1 VRVLLVIPQISLTS
15 PPLGIGYI
23 AARLKASG
31 HMADILNPVEMPD
44 DKFVSFI
51 CDGGYEVVGFTSMT
65 FLMPEI
71 YRLARII
78 KKESPSCTTICGGV
92 HTSALPR
99 LTLEEC
105 PHLDFTIAGEGEE
118 AVLNFL
124 QALEKG
130 FNLESVN
137 GLCFR
142 KGNQIVSTTPQ
153 RYQDLDALPFPIRE
167 MTGGFSQE
175 DIPLRINVVRGCPY
189 RCISCS
195 YLKVSGSTV
204 RRRTVKSVVQEL
216 KYLSQRGY
224 GDQVSFSDCMFTQD
238 GQWLKDFCEALKQ
251 AKLEGQLEWEVTS
264 TPNLLNEEKIRLL
277 AKCGCKRVNFWTAN
291 SGDDAIL
298 RRTNKAFTVS
308 QLREVCEQIKK
319 YGMETFAAFLF
330 GYPGEDANSCKKT
343 LEFAKELN
351 LDSYWFGI
359 PKPFP
364 GSELYQ
370 MALDMDEEV
379 TGKWKDYF
387 MNPEEPPNLPT
398 IGCSLDP
405 EELFNFMS
413 TARRQLPIRF

>member
-1 VRVLLVIPQISLTS
+1 MRVLLVLPQISLTS

-31 HMADILNPVEMPD
+31 HMADILNTAAMPD
-44 DKFVSFI
+44 DKLVSFI
-51 CDGGYEVVGFTSMT
+51 NYGGYEIIGFTSMT

-71 YRLARII
+71 YRLAKII
-78 KKESPSCTTICGGV
+78 KKEIPSCTTICGGV

-105 PHLDFTIAGEGEE
+105 PDLDSPVAGEGEE
-118 AVLNFL
+118 VVLNFL

-130 FNLESVN
+130 SNLESVN

-142 KGNQIVSTTPQ
+142 KGNQIIPATPQ
-153 RYQDLDALPFPIRE
+153 GYQDLDALPFPVRE

-175 DIPLRINVVRGCPY
+175 DMPLRINVVRSCPR

-195 YLKVSGSTV
+195 YLKVSGSRV
-204 RRRTVKSVVQEL
+204 RRRTVKSVIQEL
-216 KYLSQRGY
+216 KYLSQG
-224 GDQVSFSDCMFTQD
+224 GCDQVSFVDCMFTQD
-238 GQWLKDFCEALKQ
+238 GQWLKDFCQALRQ
-251 AKLEGQLEWEVTS
+251 AKLEGQLKWEVNS
-264 TPNLLNEEKIRLL
+264 TPNLLNGEKIKVL
-277 AKCGCKRVNFWTAN
+277 AKHGCKRVNFWTAD
-291 SGDDAIL
+291 SGNDAIL
-298 RRTNKAFTVS
+298 RRTNKAFTTS

-319 YGMETFAAFLF
+319 YRMETFAAFLF

-343 LEFAKELN
+343 IEFAKELN

-370 MALDMDEEV
+370 MALAIGEEI
-379 TGKWKDYF
+379 TGNWKDYF
-387 MNPEEPPNLPT
+387 MNPEEPPNLPA

-405 EELFNFMS
+405 QELFNFMS
-413 TARRQLPIRF
+413 TARRQLPVRF